1 MASADDSAP
10 NEGPD
15 TEPLVSIRGLDA
27 YYGALY
33 VLQEVDLSVTEGA
46 ITAIIGPNGAGKTTL
61 LDCITGFKSFEG
73 DLQYRG
79 RSIAGDDPWDF
90 EGAIGYST
98 EDGNLFEDM
107 TVGENLR
114 LGGYTVEKADH
125 RELLDRV
132 FDLFPRLDERRNQ
145 QAKTLSGGEQ
155 QMLSIGRS
163 LMTDPELLIL
173 DEPSLGLAPTIIKD
187 ISESLEEIHEQG
199 VTILMAEQNVSLALD
214 HADRIYLLEHGSIAT
229 SGTPSEL
236 EDDDRIRESY
246 FGG

>member
-1 MASADDSAP
+1 MASVDDLTSS
-10 NEGPD
+10 EQSGS
-15 TEPLVSIRGLDA
+15 EPLVSVESLDA
-27 YYGALY
+27 YYGALH
-33 VLQEVDLSVTEGA
+33 VLQQVDFSIDKGA

-61 LDCITGFKSFEG
+61 LDCITGFKSFKGEVR
-73 DLQYRG
+73 YRG
-79 RSIAGDDPWDF
+79 QPIEGNDPWDF
-90 EGAIGYST
+90 GGVIGYST
-98 EDGNLFEDM
+98 EDGNLFGDM
-107 TVGENLR
+107 TVEENLR
-114 LGGYTVEKADH
+114 LGEYTIKKGNQS
-125 RELLDRV
+125 ELMSRT
-132 FDLFPRLDERRNQ
+132 FDLFPRLKERRNQ

-187 ISESLEEIHEQG
+187 ISRSLEEIHERG

-214 HADRIYLLEHGSIAT
+214 HADRIYLLEHGSIAM

-236 EDDDRIRESY
+236 EDDDRIRKSY